1 MTVFGL
7 LFFIHPASPKG
18 TTKQVQFTGAGLQKA
33 VPARMGPGVTNG
45 CIGNCTDFS
54 ALRLTGHEFSKM
66 SFMDVGLK
74 TATEQSIVMI
84 LSNTSLVL
92 SEFLRN
98 TSEFMHHTSMTLSKA
113 NIHVNTCVSNT
124 ALVLSEF
131 LRNTSEFMHHTS
143 INHTEAAAQAGI
155 EVVKEIL
162 SSWILICWSVYLMC
176 FMAAWLYLTYGQSI
190 ATIRQHS
197 FVSLGLNLILQVGKE
212 LILQVGRM
220 ERGLKK

>member
-1 MTVFGL
+1 MMFTVRRWQNPTRPASGRRRHAGTFTVTVFGL

-98 TSEFMHHTSMTLSKA
+98 TSEFMHHTS
-113 NIHVNTCVSNT
+113 
-124 ALVLSEF
+124 
-131 LRNTSEFMHHTS
+131 

-197 FVSLGLNLILQVGKE
+197 FVSLALNLILQVRKE

>member
-1 MTVFGL
+1 MHAGTFMVTVFGL
-7 LFFIHPASPKG
+7 LFFIHPASQG
-18 TTKQVQFTGAGLQKA
+18 TTKQVQFTGAGLQK
-33 VPARMGPGVTNG
+33 ARMGPGVTNG

-54 ALRLTGHEFSKM
+54 ALRLTGHEFLKCLIFSKM

-113 NIHVNTCVSNT
+113 NIHVS
-124 ALVLSEF
+124 
-131 LRNTSEFMHHTS
+131 HT
-143 INHTEAAAQAGI
+143 QAGI

-162 SSWILICWSVYLMC
+162 SSWIFICWSVYLMC
-176 FMAAWLYLTYGQSI
+176 FMAAWLYLTHG
-190 ATIRQHS
+190 
-197 FVSLGLNLILQVGKE
+197 
-212 LILQVGRM
+212 
-220 ERGLKK
+220 